1 MVEITNTAREILESW
16 EEDTDLEKIDQ
27 GEIEVKTK
35 CIYLIF
41 LG

>member
-27 GEIEVKTK
+27 GEIEVKT
-35 CIYLIF
+35 
-41 LG
+41 G